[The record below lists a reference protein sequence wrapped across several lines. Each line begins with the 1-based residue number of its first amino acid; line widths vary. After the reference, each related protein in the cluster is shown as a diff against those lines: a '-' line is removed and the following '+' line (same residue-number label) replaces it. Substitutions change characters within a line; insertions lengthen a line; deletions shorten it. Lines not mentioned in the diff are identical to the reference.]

1 MVIRVVDDSSLMVS
15 ASPLLVYESSIARF
29 NCSRGIPSGSY
40 WSSSIGSK
48 EASLLRSINADE
60 YSWSSMCTMWLQVA
74 TLAHD
79 FTSSQEVT
87 CRYALCTVASLM
99 VPLFH
104 SPTLRV
110 HECESLMHPDERL
123 RPRSRYSMHERIV
136 TTSSRTCSSRHAGGR
151 RRSCSTRS

>member
-1 MVIRVVDDSSLMVS
+1 MMSSAPVLF
-15 ASPLLVYESSIARF
+15 VYGGIHCTRF
-29 NCSRGIPSGSY
+29 DYSGRIPSGNY
-40 WSSSIGSK
+40 WSSSIGSR
-48 EASLLRSINADE
+48 EASLLGTIKTNE
-60 YSWSSMCTMWLQVA
+60 YSWSSMCTIWLQVA

-123 RPRSRYSMHERIV
+123 RPRSRYIMHKGMV
-136 TTSSRTCSSRHAGGR
+136 TASTRTCWSRRAGGR